1 MSSSSALDGIK
12 EEVEIFNIDMGKAQS
27 WTKVLGQICICC
39 TFLNTQDLARNMR
52 PVSKRGKKY
61 NRCTCEKHVTLVGAG
76 SRKGLY
82 YYYTMRNPPPD
93 PHTVLE
99 PMNQLKVFPY
109 SIL

>member
-1 MSSSSALDGIK
+1 MKNRQPFVASVFRAVKKKKQREPRS
-12 EEVEIFNIDMGKAQS
+12 
-27 WTKVLGQICICC
+27 
-39 TFLNTQDLARNMR
+39 TQDLARNMR

-61 NRCTCEKHVTLVGAG
+61 NRCTYEKHVTLVGAG

-82 YYYTMRNPPPD
+82 YYYTMLNPPPD

>member
-1 MSSSSALDGIK
+1 MKNRQPFVATVFRAVKKKKQREPRS
-12 EEVEIFNIDMGKAQS
+12 
-27 WTKVLGQICICC
+27 
-39 TFLNTQDLARNMR
+39 TQDLARNMR

-82 YYYTMRNPPPD
+82 YYYTMPNPPPD